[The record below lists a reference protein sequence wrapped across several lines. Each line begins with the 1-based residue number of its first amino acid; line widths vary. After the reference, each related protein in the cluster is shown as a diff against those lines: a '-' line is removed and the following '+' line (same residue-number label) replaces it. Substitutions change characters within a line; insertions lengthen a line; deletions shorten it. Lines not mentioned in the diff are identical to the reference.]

1 MRREIVFMMIEYIL
15 DIFRNNP
22 VIPIFLTIGLG
33 FRIGQLRYRSFS
45 LGPVAATLIVGVI
58 IGQIGIEISQTVRAV
73 FFMLFLFT
81 IGYSV
86 GPQFFRS
93 LRGRGLRQVLFAVV
107 EACVCAGTVIV
118 ASKIIGYDTGT
129 ACGLFAGSQTAS
141 ASLGVTTDTIRAMLL
156 PDEQKNE
163 IANMIP
169 ACYAVTYI
177 FGTIGSAWILS
188 NIGPLL
194 LGGIKKVKEETLA
207 IEKSMD
213 DGEFEPDPSFIDAN
227 RPVTFRAYRTDSEI
241 FSEPRSVQYIEYLFA
256 QKGIRIFVER
266 LRLNGK
272 IVDPKPNLIVR
283 KGDAVVLSGRREM
296 IVDNADIIGTEV
308 ADHEL
313 LSFGAENLPVTVSKK
328 GAAGMTFDTLRR
340 QTFMNGV
347 IIKSMTRNGVSLPA
361 LSKTEIQRGD
371 VLTLVGLPRKV
382 AIATDHIGYAD
393 RQTESTDMSFL
404 GIGIAVGC
412 FIGALSFFVDGIPVS
427 LSTSGGALFSGLF
440 FGWLRSRKPTCGHI
454 PSSVAWLFDK
464 LGLNMFI
471 AVIGLTSGQSFIN
484 GISQIGLSLFI
495 VGIVCTFIP
504 LVIMTLLGR
513 KVFKFSAA
521 ETLGCVAGSRCGVA
535 SIGAVEDAL
544 GSNLPAIG
552 YTVTYAVANFVLVF
566 SSLLVLFI
574 V

>member
-1 MRREIVFMMIEYIL
+1 MIEYIF
-15 DIFRNNP
+15 DILRSNP
-22 VIPIFLTIGLG
+22 VIPIFLTLGLG
-33 FRIGQLRYRSFS
+33 FRIGQLKYKSFS
-45 LGPVAATLIVGVI
+45 LGPVAATLIIGVI
-58 IGQIGIEISQTVRAV
+58 IGQIGIEIPQTVRAV

-93 LRGRGLRQVLFAVV
+93 LRGRGLRQVGFAFL
-107 EACVCAGTVIV
+107 EAMVCAVTVIV
-118 ASKIIGYDTGT
+118 AAKIMGYDTGT

-141 ASLGVTTDTIRAMLL
+141 ASLGVTTDTIRAMIM
-156 PDEQKNE
+156 PDNE
-163 IANMIP
+163 KSAMTNMIP

-188 NIGPLL
+188 NLGPML
-194 LGGIKKVKEETLA
+194 LGGLKKVKEETKE
-207 IEKSMD
+207 IERSMD
-213 DGEFEPDPSFIDAN
+213 DGEFEPDPSYIDAN
-227 RPVTFRAYRTDSEI
+227 RPVSFRAYRVDSEI
-241 FSEPRSVQYIEYLFA
+241 FSTPRSVQYIEYLFA
-256 QKGIRIFVER
+256 NQDVRIFVER

-272 IVDPKPNLIVR
+272 IVDPRPDLIVR
-283 KGDAVVLSGRREM
+283 KGDTVVLSGRREM
-296 IVDNADIIGTEV
+296 IVEKGSIIGTEV

-313 LSFGAENLPVTVSKK
+313 LSFGAENLPVTVSKT
-328 GAAGMTFDTLRR
+328 GAAGMTFDSLRK

-361 LSKTEIQRGD
+361 LSKTEIHRGD

-382 AIATDHIGYAD
+382 AIATEHIGYAD
-393 RQTESTDMSFL
+393 RQTETTDMSFL
-404 GIGIAVGC
+404 GIGIALGC
-412 FIGALSFFVDGIPVS
+412 FIGALSFMVDGIPVS

-440 FGWLRSRKPTCGHI
+440 FGWLRSRRPTCGHI
-454 PSSVAWLFDK
+454 PTSVTWLFDK

-471 AVIGLTSGQSFIN
+471 AVIGLTSGQTFIS
-484 GISQIGLSLFI
+484 GISEIGFSLFF
-495 VGIVCTFIP
+495 VGIICTLIP
-504 LVIMTLLGR
+504 LVVMILLGR

-535 SIGAVEDAL
+535 SIGAVQDAL